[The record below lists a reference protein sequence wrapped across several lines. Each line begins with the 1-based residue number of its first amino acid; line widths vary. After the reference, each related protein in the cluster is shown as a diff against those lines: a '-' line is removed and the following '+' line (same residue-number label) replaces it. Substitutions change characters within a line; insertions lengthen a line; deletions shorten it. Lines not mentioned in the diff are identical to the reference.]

1 MATDKDHTTTRET
14 ADRTKGS
21 VEDMTR
27 AGEATT
33 RRAADAAR
41 SIGEDTAETGRR
53 AADAGAETGRKI
65 LGASAEMARRGAD
78 TTQSVMGT
86 ASEVAGRTS
95 EKLQRAL
102 GLSKEAQGEVA
113 SQTRETM
120 DVMVQCGSV
129 LADGWQ
135 NAWREWMGLAQDVAT
150 RNAEGMNALLRS
162 RSVPDFYAVQSRM
175 LKDNMQ
181 LVLDRSIKIS
191 EMSARS
197 ANDAATKLNARIEG
211 AAQQTERR
219 F

>member
-1 MATDKDHTTTRET
+1 MAIDKDITTTARET
-14 ADRTKGS
+14 ADRTKGT

-27 AGEATT
+27 AGEAAT

-41 SIGEDTAETGRR
+41 SMGENAAGNSRYAAESGLEAGEKMMG
-53 AADAGAETGRKI
+53 AASDI
-65 LGASAEMARRGAD
+65 
-78 TTQSVMGT
+78 
-86 ASEVAGRTS
+86 AGRTT
-95 EKLQRAL
+95 EQLQRAL

-135 NAWREWMGLAQDVAT
+135 TAWREWMGLAQEVAS
-150 RNAEGMNALLRS
+150 RNAEGVNALMRS
-162 RSVPDFYAVQSRM
+162 RSVPDFYAAQSRM

-181 LVLDRSIKIS
+181 LVLSRSVKIS
-191 EMSARS
+191 ELSAS
-197 ANDAATKLNARIEG
+197 AANTAIGKLNARMET

>member
-1 MATDKDHTTTRET
+1 MATDKDHNTTRDT
-14 ADRTKGS
+14 ADRAKGS

-41 SIGEDTAETGRR
+41 SIGEQAGEAGRH
-53 AADAGAETGRKI
+53 ANEAGVETGRKI
-65 LGASAEMARRGAD
+65 LGASAEMARRGAS

>member
-1 MATDKDHTTTRET
+1 MATDKDHTTTRDT
-14 ADRTKGS
+14 ADRAKGS

-27 AGEATT
+27 AGEAAT

-41 SIGEDTAETGRR
+41 SIGEDAAETGRR
-53 AADAGAETGRKI
+53 ATDAGADTGRKV
-65 LGASAEMARRGAD
+65 LGAGADMARRGAD
-78 TTQSVMGT
+78 TAQSVMGT
-86 ASEVAGRTS
+86 ASDVAGRTS

-150 RNAEGMNALLRS
+150 RNAEGMNALMRS

-181 LVLDRSIKIS
+181 LVLDRSIRIS

>member
-1 MATDKDHTTTRET
+1 MATDKDHNTTRDT
-14 ADRTKGS
+14 ADRAKGS

-41 SIGEDTAETGRR
+41 SIGEQAGEAGRH
-53 AADAGAETGRKI
+53 ANEAGVETGRKI

-197 ANDAATKLNARIEG
+197 
-211 AAQQTERR
+211 
-219 F
+219 